1 VIQVFAPSTI
11 AVFGATTPK
20 LNTPDET
27 VCEPS
32 TMYGITK
39 VHVELLGKYYADKF
53 GVDFRSLRY
62 PGIISSSTA
71 PGGGT
76 TDYSVEM
83 YIVRFFLLRVT
94 FSPVCSELQL
104 DSTIVCSFVAL
115 SRAFFLQHKH

>member
-1 VIQVFAPSTI
+1 MQVFAPSTI
-11 AVFGATTPK
+11 AVFGTTTP
-20 LNTPDET
+20 NVQTPDET

-39 VHVELLGKYYADKF
+39 VHVELLGNYYADKF

-83 YIVRFFLLRVT
+83 YIVRLSSLR
-94 FSPVCSELQL
+94 
-104 DSTIVCSFVAL
+104 A
-115 SRAFFLQHKH
+115 A

>member
-1 VIQVFAPSTI
+1 
-11 AVFGATTPK
+11 
-20 LNTPDET
+20 
-27 VCEPS
+27 
-32 TMYGITK
+32 MYGITK

-83 YIVRFFLLRVT
+83 YIVRF
-94 FSPVCSELQL
+94 SPFPSVNFELHSAVCLPL
-104 DSTIVCSFVAL
+104 
-115 SRAFFLQHKH
+115 